1 MKIASQIFVKFRL
14 ISEEATSGTPF
25 ITRGCNRGCDTC
37 VLLMEAY
44 LGHLIPLFYI
54 KRRLR
59 RFASAPFY

>member
-25 ITRGCNRGCDTC
+25 IRGYDTC
-37 VLLMEAY
+37 VLLMEVY

>member
-14 ISEEATSGTPF
+14 ISEEATSLEYRLSEVVTPASCF
-25 ITRGCNRGCDTC
+25 S
-37 VLLMEAY
+37 VEAY